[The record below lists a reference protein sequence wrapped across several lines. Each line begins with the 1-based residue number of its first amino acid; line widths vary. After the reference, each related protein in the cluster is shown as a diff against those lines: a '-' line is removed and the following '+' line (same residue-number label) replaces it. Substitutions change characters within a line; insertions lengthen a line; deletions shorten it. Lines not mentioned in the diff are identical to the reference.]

1 MPTILVVGIVHHLEG
16 LRDLGLLQRTRWTGL
31 ASHAAGWP
39 ADLVVVGQSSTGV
52 DAIAAMAGLKD
63 GPATGA
69 IPVLHAA
76 APEAGCPGCRADVC
90 LPAGARPGQLARVAS
105 VLLDLHRTRAQARGA
120 RAVPPVPSTSARL
133 ESLGRL
139 TSGIVHDFNN
149 LLFVI
154 SGQVELA
161 RRVLGPGHPA
171 GARLVPALQ
180 AAERAAALTRQLL
193 AFSRGATPK
202 PRLVDVNA
210 VVAQLDRM
218 LQRVIGEDVEVEV
231 RAGQGLGQVRADL
244 TQVEQLVLN
253 LALNAR
259 DAMPGGGRLTIET
272 HDVRV
277 DGSDVTSPAPPGRHV
292 LLAVSDEGVGID
304 TETRKHI
311 FEPFFTTKAE
321 GAGSGI
327 GLATVHGI
335 VEQIGGTIGVD
346 SELGVGT
353 TFSVYLPCAGE
364 QAESP
369 APAAD
374 TEGAVGGAET
384 VLVAEDCAPVR
395 EVTRELLAALGY
407 TVLAA
412 SRGEEALAIARSHGG
427 PIDLLLADVVMP
439 GLRAGNLA
447 EQMEAV
453 RPGIRVLFMS
463 GYGDEVAWRPGLRR
477 RGYVVLR
484 KPFDQGGLAR
494 AVREALDRR
503 LPAGS

>member
-1 MPTILVVGIVHHLEG
+1 
-16 LRDLGLLQRTRWTGL
+16 
-31 ASHAAGWP
+31 
-39 ADLVVVGQSSTGV
+39 
-52 DAIAAMAGLKD
+52 
-63 GPATGA
+63 
-69 IPVLHAA
+69 
-76 APEAGCPGCRADVC
+76 
-90 LPAGARPGQLARVAS
+90 
-105 VLLDLHRTRAQARGA
+105 
-120 RAVPPVPSTSARL
+120 
-133 ESLGRL
+133 
-139 TSGIVHDFNN
+139 
-149 LLFVI
+149 
-154 SGQVELA
+154 
-161 RRVLGPGHPA
+161 
-171 GARLVPALQ
+171 
-180 AAERAAALTRQLL
+180 
-193 AFSRGATPK
+193 
-202 PRLVDVNA
+202 
-210 VVAQLDRM
+210 
-218 LQRVIGEDVEVEV
+218 
-231 RAGQGLGQVRADL
+231 
-244 TQVEQLVLN
+244 
-253 LALNAR
+253 
-259 DAMPGGGRLTIET
+259 
-272 HDVRV
+272 
-277 DGSDVTSPAPPGRHV
+277 
-292 LLAVSDEGVGID
+292 VSDEGVGID

-335 VEQIGGTIGVD
+335 VDQIGGTIGVD